1 MGKGKGRGSG
11 VCGYA
16 RECRVQEWKEEC
28 KDTVLEA
35 FSVCIS
41 NSPVKRCMS
50 S

>member
-1 MGKGKGRGSG
+1 MGKGKGRGPG

-16 RECRVQEWKEEC
+16 RECSVQEW

-35 FSVCIS
+35 FSVCMS